1 MKMAHLQHQ
10 QQQQQPS
17 NEHFESELNFPSKK
31 LHEIFRLKFKEKRTL
46 ALNMAQILF
55 ELGNLTTSTSSHNSI
70 SIEKMRL
77 ADYG

>member
-10 QQQQQPS
+10 QQQKQQPS

-55 ELGNLTTSTSSHNSI
+55 ELGNLTTSSHNSI